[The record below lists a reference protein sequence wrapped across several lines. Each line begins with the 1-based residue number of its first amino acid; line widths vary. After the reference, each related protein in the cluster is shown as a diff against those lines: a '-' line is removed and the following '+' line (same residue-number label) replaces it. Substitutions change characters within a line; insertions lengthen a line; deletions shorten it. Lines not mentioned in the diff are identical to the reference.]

1 MEFSAAYI
9 ANLVGG
15 TVEGDSSLQISTL
28 SGITEAKD
36 GSLTFLSN
44 TKYKN
49 HLYDTHASAVL
60 VNKDFTPD
68 KSGYPTLIRVDNAY
82 SAFTTLLTM
91 LDGKLNGKRKLT
103 QEVHHTAQ
111 VSADAHLEINVG
123 IGAYTIVEKGCEI
136 GANTLIYPH
145 VYIGENVKIGKNC
158 TLYSGVRIYSGCV
171 LGDDV
176 ILHANVVIGS
186 DGFGF
191 APNSDG
197 TYNKIPQL
205 GNVVVG
211 DRVEIGAGT
220 IVDRATLGTTR
231 IGNGVKLD
239 NLIQIAHN
247 VEIGDHTVIA
257 AQTGIAGSSKIGKY
271 CVIGGQV
278 GISGHLKIG
287 DYVKIQAQ
295 SGITKNLKEGEVVQ
309 GSPAFEYNHWSRSY
323 VIFKQLPKIIKEIE
337 EKLKNIK

>member
-1 MEFSAAYI
+1 MEYTVAYI
-9 ANLVGG
+9 ADLIGG
-15 TVEGDSSLQISTL
+15 DIEGDPGLKINKL
-28 SGITEAKD
+28 SGITDAPA
-36 GSLTFLSN
+36 GSLAFLSN
-44 TKYKN
+44 GKYKN

-68 KSGYPTLIRVDNAY
+68 KPGYPTLIRVDNAY
-82 SAFTTLLTM
+82 SAFTTLLNM
-91 LDGKLNGKRKLT
+91 LDGKLNGKRKLA

-111 VSADAHLEINVG
+111 VNPDTQLGENVG
-123 IGAYTIVEKGCEI
+123 IGAYAIVEKGCEI
-136 GANTLIYPH
+136 GENTRIYPH

-158 TLYSGVRIYSGCV
+158 VLYSGVRIYSDCV

-205 GNVVVG
+205 GNVVIG

-239 NLIQIAHN
+239 NLIQVAHN
-247 VEIGDHTVIA
+247 VEIGEHTVIA
-257 AQTGIAGSSKIGKY
+257 AQTGIAGSSKIGKH

-295 SGITKNLKEGEVVQ
+295 SGITKNLKNGEVVQ
-309 GSPAFEYNHWSRSY
+309 GSPAFEYNQWSRSY
-323 VIFKQLPKIIKEIE
+323 VKFKQLPKILKDLE